1 MISINKVNTKKLEKA
16 LEKYKDDAII
26 EVQGV
31 NLDTAS
37 TISATAKK
45 NVNVDRGTLRN
56 SIRVDEFD
64 KINYNVGTNLPYAP
78 YIEFGTGR
86 KVLKNI
92 PPEFKDLAN
101 QARKNK
107 GGSFDKGLENIKRW
121 CKRKGI
127 DVKFAYIIFVNL
139 LTNGME
145 AKPFFYPAFVQGR
158 KSYNK
163 DMKKAFERLAKRF
176 NR

>member
-1 MISINKVNTKKLEKA
+1 MISINKVNTKKIEKA
-16 LEKYKDDAII
+16 IKEYKKNAIVEI
-26 EVQGV
+26 QGV
-31 NLDTAS
+31 NLNTAS
-37 TISATAKK
+37 NISEIAKK

-56 SIRVDEFD
+56 SIRVDNFEE
-64 KINYNVGTNLPYAP
+64 INYNVGTSLPYAP

-86 KVLKNI
+86 KVKI
-92 PPEFKDLAN
+92 PSEFKDLAN
-101 QARKNK
+101 KARKNK
-107 GGSFDKGLENIKRW
+107 GQSFDKGLENIKRW

-127 DVKFAYIIFVNL
+127 DVKFAYVIFVNL

-163 DMKKAFERLAKRF
+163 DIKNALERLSKKF
-176 NR
+176 NK